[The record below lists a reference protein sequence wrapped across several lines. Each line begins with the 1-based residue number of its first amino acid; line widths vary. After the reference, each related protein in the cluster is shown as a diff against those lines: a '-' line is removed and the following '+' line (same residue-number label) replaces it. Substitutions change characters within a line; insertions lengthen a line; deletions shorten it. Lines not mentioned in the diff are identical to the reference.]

1 MQSRTR
7 KRETGK
13 ARGRAE
19 GRGWRVMV
27 AGVGPRRGFGERG
40 LRRHEG
46 QARVEALGDGTEQG
60 KGGGSMVLLLATAW
74 HRAERRSGKGKGH
87 VGDRFRHGEA
97 RGRESRSEEGES
109 RGEREEGVG
118 QRDGGLAF
126 SEQRRAWPQVELTG
140 SRLLRGDL
148 SAEHLEALQPR
159 QAPA

>member
-1 MQSRTR
+1 MPLLGAVTWSRAQADDLGCRALCSPTRPHCLMQSRKR
-7 KRETGK
+7 KREKGK

-19 GRGWRVMV
+19 GRGRRVLV

-87 VGDRFRHGEA
+87 AGDRFRHGEA

-109 RGEREEGVG
+109 RGERG
-118 QRDGGLAF
+118 
-126 SEQRRAWPQVELTG
+126 G
-140 SRLLRGDL
+140 SR
-148 SAEHLEALQPR
+148 AA
-159 QAPA
+159 